1 MQNKSKLL
9 LVLYPLFPTPKE
21 TESYSERGEENASSG
36 KPRDA
41 GGGEKRGQHV
51 VGPR

>member
-21 TESYSERGEENASSG
+21 SESVERKTASSG